1 MTTVGENVIN
11 AIKLARKSLL
21 FSKDGAW
28 VKKGGNELF
37 DVTMGSFDGAEVC
50 ELVGLYLLD
59 KLSKLLGKDNVGLYR
74 DDGLAAVKSTSGP
87 VLDKMKKNIITLF
100 KNEDLGIT
108 IDTNLIEPDFLD
120 VTFNL
125 ATGKFFPYRKPNN
138 IPLYINVKS
147 NHPPSIIK
155 DLPNMINKRLSDLS
169 CNKEEFDKAKP
180 LYEKS
185 LHESGYKT
193 SMSYAQTE
201 VKNSRNRSRNIIWF
215 NPPFSQNVKTN
226 IGKLFLKLVK
236 KHFPKHHRLHK
247 LFNPNTVKLSYSC
260 MSNMSSFIKEHN
272 SNILSSPTN
281 TEERSC
287 NCRNKENC
295 PLDGSCLK
303 TCIVYRADVI
313 KHNGTHIYYGA
324 SDGEFK
330 FRYNNH
336 TKSFRNRG
344 YEHETELSKHIWELK
359 DNNTEF
365 SLKWSIA
372 AYASPY
378 RCGTRR
384 CDLCLTEKYIIA
396 RAEQKNLLNKRN
408 ELISK
413 CRHRNKYIL
422 KNL

>member
-1 MTTVGENVIN
+1 M
-11 AIKLARKSLL
+11 R
-21 FSKDGAW
+21 
-28 VKKGGNELF
+28 
-37 DVTMGSFDGAEVC
+37 
-50 ELVGLYLLD
+50 
-59 KLSKLLGKDNVGLYR
+59 
-74 DDGLAAVKSTSGP
+74 
-87 VLDKMKKNIITLF
+87 KNIITLF
-100 KNEDLGIT
+100 KNEGLGIT
-108 IDTNLIEPDFLD
+108 IDTNLIETDFLD

-125 ATGKFFPYRKPNN
+125 TTGKFFPYRKPNN

-147 NHPPSIIK
+147 NYPPSIIK
-155 DLPNMINKRLSDLS
+155 DLNKRLNKRLSDLS
-169 CNKEEFDKAKP
+169 CNKEEFDKAEP
-180 LYEKS
+180 LHQKS

-215 NPPFSQNVKTN
+215 NPPFTQNVKTN
-226 IGKLFLKLVK
+226 IGKMFLKLVK

-247 LFNPNTVKLSYSC
+247 IFNPNTVKLSYSC
-260 MSNMSSFIKEHN
+260 MSNMSNFIKQRN
-272 SNILSSPTN
+272 SNILSSPTK

-287 NCRNKENC
+287 NCRNKDNC

-324 SDGEFK
+324 SDGEFQ
-330 FRYNNH
+330 FRYSNH
-336 TKSFRNRG
+336 MKSFRNRG

-365 SLKWSIA
+365 YLKWSIA

-384 CDLCLTEKYIIA
+384 CDLCLTEKFIIA
-396 RAEQKNLLNKRN
+396 RAEQKNLLNRRT